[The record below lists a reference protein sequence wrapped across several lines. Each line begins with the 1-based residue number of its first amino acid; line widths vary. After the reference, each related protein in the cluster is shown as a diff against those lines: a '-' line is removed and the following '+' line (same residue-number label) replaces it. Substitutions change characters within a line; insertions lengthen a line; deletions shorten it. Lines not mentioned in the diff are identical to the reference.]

1 MTLKK
6 QHIDNQKGE
15 IDFRKKLFMQ
25 QVEGRPQFDDE
36 FDADGIIEVLGD
48 RMRKTLERMTSL
60 RDIGI
65 PLSPYVEIGAERCQR
80 SLVMENELGA
90 SGAAVDISFDMLRSC
105 AHYQNVF
112 GKKRAPFRVCCDANS
127 LPFMTGSIPFVFCY
141 ETLHHFPDPLPVT
154 REIFRVLSP
163 GGCFF
168 FDEEPYRKIL
178 HVNLYKMENIYSESQ
193 LRRSTLRKGLDYFFG
208 QKCCN
213 EVDHGIIENEDIPV
227 QAWRRALE
235 VFSEKDVHLKSLGL
249 IESSLF
255 NPESKMKYLLN
266 YLLGGNITGTCRK
279 AGTPA
284 GSNRAIS
291 DILICPDCRENG
303 TETLLISGDRSFACP
318 QCRKTYPVVDGV
330 VFLFTHDKLQELYPE
345 IYRSL

>member
-15 IDFRKKLFMQ
+15 IDFRKKLFLQ
-25 QVEGRPQFDDE
+25 QVEGDPQFDDE
-36 FDADGIIEVLGD
+36 FDAESIKGVLGD
-48 RMRKTLERMTSL
+48 RMRKTLGRMASL
-60 RDIGI
+60 RGAGI

-90 SGAAVDISFDMLRSC
+90 TGAAVDISFDMLRSC
-105 AHYQNVF
+105 AHYQKVF

-141 ETLHHFPDPLPVT
+141 ETLHHFPDPLPIA

-168 FDEEPYRKIL
+168 FDEEPFRKIL
-178 HVNLYKMENIYSESQ
+178 HLNLYRMENIYSGSQ
-193 LRRSTLRKGLDYFFG
+193 LGRSTLRKGLDYFFG
-208 QKCCN
+208 QKSCN

-227 QAWRRALE
+227 RAWRRALE
-235 VFSEKDVHLKSLGL
+235 VFSEKDVRLKSLGL

-255 NPESKMKYLLN
+255 NPASRIRYLLN
-266 YLLGGNITGTCRK
+266 YLLGGNISGICRK
-279 AGTPA
+279 AGNFTGA
-284 GSNRAIS
+284 GRRIG
-291 DILICPDCRENG
+291 DVLICPECRENG
-303 TETLLISGDRSFACP
+303 TEAALTARDLSFDCP

-345 IYRSL
+345 I